1 MNPPHEDRG
10 VGIEKIIAQL
20 SSLSIEQKKL
30 ILEYLTK
37 ILKSDAENDPE
48 KPKTRRA
55 TTSSLEELV
64 RLYPNVDFTGFAPQD
79 NDKEQFQLLKVVDSF
94 EEAANTIGRDNFGKL
109 RISLVVSGDRVTYVS
124 DGSIA
129 LNHERFS
136 KEELVKQLIQMY
148 HRQG

>member
-1 MNPPHEDRG
+1 MKPPHEDRG

-20 SSLSIEQKKL
+20 SSLSVKQKKL
-30 ILEYLTK
+30 ILEHLTE
-37 ILKSDAENDPE
+37 ILKSDAENE
-48 KPKTRRA
+48 PKEPNVRRA
-55 TTSSLEELV
+55 TASSLEELML
-64 RLYPNVDFTGFAPQD
+64 LYPNVDFSGFISRD
-79 NDKEQFQLLKVVDSF
+79 NDKERYQLLKVIDSF

-109 RISLVVSGDRVTYVS
+109 RISLVVFGDRVTYVS

-136 KEELVKQLIQMY
+136 KEELIEQLIQMS